1 MSVIGKITLD
11 TKDFPQGL
19 VLDALI
25 PSPRAQVVQRPASG
39 LPSRPRSLS
48 PIPHRR
54 ASKDERERERETEE
68 KEDSEVDGCLFLE
81 PKMCVECSHVLI
93 DLLFSQLFKQL
104 DLSDAS
110 RTLGGGGGVPI
121 PAQQPTPPPRHTR
134 TYACAHTHAHRLP
147 SFPWCSLGAGRW
159 SPGGRG
165 PFLPLSPDLQAR
177 WPESLLAVDRASPTP
192 SAGLITCCSWRS
204 MPRGSETRPSGIV
217 LCWKLRSWLG
227 ILLVVEHSRT
237 FYGDHIGSS
246 RH

>member
-1 MSVIGKITLD
+1 MPS
-11 TKDFPQGL
+11 FPHPGPRSCKGRL
-19 VLDALI
+19 PACPPGHGPSA
-25 PSPRAQVVQRPASG
+25 PSPTGERARM
-39 LPSRPRSLS
+39 
-48 PIPHRR
+48 
-54 ASKDERERERETEE
+54 RERETEE

-121 PAQQPTPPPRHTR
+121 PAQQPTPPWVHM
-134 TYACAHTHAHRLP
+134 CAHTHAHRLP

-204 MPRGSETRPSGIV
+204 MPRGSEARPSGIV

-237 FYGDHIGSS
+237 FYGEL
-246 RH
+246 